1 MKKFILLII
10 LVLTFISYHPIYA
23 GDNETI
29 ASEYSTIEIEVWEA
43 VPWANCEKINE
54 WKYKCTVKTWFWSVQ
69 DSIWA
74 IIKYFTFITW
84 LLWVL
89 YIVINWI
96 LLSMWWLDSNM
107 QKSTKD
113 NIKKALVWVILLFIS
128 WLVLNMIAPW
138 IYQ

>member
-43 VPWANCEKINE
+43 VPWANCEKISE
-54 WKYKCTVKTWFWSVQ
+54 WKYKCTVKAWFWSVQ
-69 DSIWA
+69 DSIWE

-96 LLSMWWLDSNM
+96 LLSMWWLDSNL

-128 WLVLNMIAPW
+128 WLILNMIAPW